1 MLYDQSNARMDPPL
15 LYGFPFDHMYSYC
28 MNDLVD
34 ETRGTTL
41 ILSSLKHTV
50 FIYLFIYG

>member
-1 MLYDQSNARMDPPL
+1 
-15 LYGFPFDHMYSYC
+15 MYSYC

-50 FIYLFIYG
+50 FIYLFMGSSTYHECKYF